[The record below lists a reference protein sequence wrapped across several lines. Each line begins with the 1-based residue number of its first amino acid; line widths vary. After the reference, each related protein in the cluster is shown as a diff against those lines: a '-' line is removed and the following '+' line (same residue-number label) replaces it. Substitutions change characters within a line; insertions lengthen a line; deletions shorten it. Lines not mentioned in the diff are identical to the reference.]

1 MLQAIVLGLVQGLTE
16 FLPVSSSGHLTIV
29 PYLFA
34 WESPPLAFDV
44 ALHAATLVAVIAYFA
59 GDLWFLA
66 TRTFGIASSGPEET
80 RRARTTLGLLAVG
93 SIPAGAAGYF
103 LEDTFEDTFSDPRL
117 AAGFLFL
124 TLVPSTVQSSITFV
138 AIARGHVS
146 AAVVS
151 ASVSN
156 LLGVVITP
164 LLVFALMTTDGS
176 VVITWNSVGTIA
188 LQLLLPF
195 VVGQLLRTW
204 VLPVIR
210 RIKRIALF
218 DKTVIVLVVYAAFSD
233 GVADGIWSTIGV
245 GELAWLIV
253 ACCVLLAVVLGLTE
267 LASRA
272 LGFEDRDKRVV
283 QFCGSKKSLATGL
296 PMAAVLFVGQPIGL
310 LVLPLMLFHQIQLIV
325 CAWLAGR
332 YGRAAGTDTDAG
344 TDRGAGA

>member
-1 MLQAIVLGLVQGLTE
+1 MGILRRLRIEPFILAILAAVVVAAFLPATGGAADALDWVTTIGIAVLFFLYGARLEPRELVVGLTHWR
-16 FLPVSSSGHLTIV
+16 LHSVVLAST
-29 PYLFA
+29 YLLF
-34 WESPPLAFDV
+34 PL
-44 ALHAATLVAVIAYFA
+44 
-59 GDLWFLA
+59 
-66 TRTFGIASSGPEET
+66 
-80 RRARTTLGLLAVG
+80 LGLLGQWLLTPVL
-93 SIPAGAAGYF
+93 GA
-103 LEDTFEDTFSDPRL
+103 SL

-176 VVITWNSVGTIA
+176 VVITWDSVGTIA

-332 YGRAAGTDTDAG
+332 YGRAADTGTDAD

>member
-1 MLQAIVLGLVQGLTE
+1 MNFLRRLRIEPFILAI
-16 FLPVSSSGHLTIV
+16 
-29 PYLFA
+29 
-34 WESPPLAFDV
+34 
-44 ALHAATLVAVIAYFA
+44 LVAVVVAA
-59 GDLWFLA
+59 VLPATGDAA
-66 TRTFGIASSGPEET
+66 TALGWVTTVGIAVLFFLYG
-80 RRARTTLGLLAVG
+80 ARLEPRELLAGVKHWRLHSVVLAATFLLFPALGLLGRWALTPVLG
-93 SIPAGAAGYF
+93 EP
-103 LEDTFEDTFSDPRL
+103 L

-164 LLVFALMTTDGS
+164 LLVFALMTTNGS
-176 VVITWNSVGTIA
+176 VVITWDSVGKIA

-195 VVGQLLRTW
+195 VLGQLLRRW
-204 VLPVIR
+204 VLPITR
-210 RIKRIALF
+210 KIKRLALF
-218 DKTVIVLVVYAAFSD
+218 DKSVIVLIVYAAFSE
-233 GVADGIWSTIGV
+233 GVADGIWSMV
-245 GELAWLIV
+245 GPAQLAWLIG

-267 LASRA
+267 LIARA
-272 LGFEDRDKRVV
+272 LGFEERDKRVV

-296 PMAAVLFVGQPIGL
+296 PMAAVLFVGQPVGL

-332 YGRAAGTDTDAG
+332 YGRAQEASTAT
-344 TDRGAGA
+344 

>member
-1 MLQAIVLGLVQGLTE
+1 MGLLRRLRIEPFILAILAAVVVAAFLPATGGAAETLDWVTTIGIAVLFFLYGARLEPRELLVGLAHWRLHSVVLGAT
-16 FLPVSSSGHLTIV
+16 FI
-29 PYLFA
+29 LF
-34 WESPPLAFDV
+34 PL
-44 ALHAATLVAVIAYFA
+44 
-59 GDLWFLA
+59 
-66 TRTFGIASSGPEET
+66 
-80 RRARTTLGLLAVG
+80 LGLLGQWILTPVL
-93 SIPAGAAGYF
+93 GA
-103 LEDTFEDTFSDPRL
+103 SL

-156 LLGVVITP
+156 LLGVFLTP

-176 VVITWNSVGTIA
+176 VVITWDSVGSIA
-188 LQLLLPF
+188 VQLLLPF
-195 VVGQLLRTW
+195 VVGQLLRSW
-204 VLPVIR
+204 VLPLIR
-210 RIKRIALF
+210 RITRIALF
-218 DKTVIVLVVYAAFSD
+218 DKAVIVLVVYAAFSD
-233 GVADGIWSTIGV
+233 GVVDGIWSTIGAA
-245 GELAWLIV
+245 ELAWLIV
-253 ACCVLLAVVLGLTE
+253 ACSVLLAVVLGLTE

-310 LVLPLMLFHQIQLIV
+310 MVLPLMLFHQIQLIV

-332 YGRAAGTDTDAG
+332 YGRAAGAQENP
-344 TDRGAGA
+344 AA

>member
-1 MLQAIVLGLVQGLTE
+1 MNFLRRLRVEPFILAILAAVVVAAVLPATG
-16 FLPVSSSGHLTIV
+16 
-29 PYLFA
+29 
-34 WESPPLAFDV
+34 D
-44 ALHAATLVAVIAYFA
+44 AATALGWVTTV
-59 GDLWFLA
+59 
-66 TRTFGIASSGPEET
+66 GIAVLFFLYG
-80 RRARTTLGLLAVG
+80 ARLEPRELLAGVKHWRLHSVVLTATFLLFPALGLLGRWALTPVLG
-93 SIPAGAAGYF
+93 EP
-103 LEDTFEDTFSDPRL
+103 L

-164 LLVFALMTTDGS
+164 LLVFALMTTNGS
-176 VVITWNSVGTIA
+176 VVITWDSVGKIA

-195 VVGQLLRTW
+195 VLGQLLRRW
-204 VLPVIR
+204 VLPITR
-210 RIKRIALF
+210 KIKRLALF
-218 DKTVIVLVVYAAFSD
+218 DKSVIVLIVYAAFSE
-233 GVADGIWSTIGV
+233 GVADGIWSMV
-245 GELAWLIV
+245 GPAQLAWLIG

-267 LASRA
+267 LIARA
-272 LGFEDRDKRVV
+272 LGFEERDKRVV

-296 PMAAVLFVGQPIGL
+296 PMAAVLFIGQPVGL

-332 YGRAAGTDTDAG
+332 YGRAE
-344 TDRGAGA
+344 GAPRVE